1 LTRSPRFAIRHAVLG
16 LGRPG
21 NQTRVVLLSVGLGCF
36 FIVGVRAMQASLL
49 HELSTQVG
57 EQSPDLV
64 LIDIQADQVDSLKA
78 LVAPFLRG
86 TARITPLMR
95 GRVAAVEGPEL
106 ELPTVEAVRSRR
118 GLGREFGLTFRNSLE
133 SNERLLDG
141 RTWDG
146 PLSAGDDSGG
156 ADTEVTVEE
165 DLFDDAG
172 LSIGDVIRFD
182 IAGTLLR
189 ARITGVRSVDWEDSQ
204 NGGFV
209 FVLRPASAV
218 QRAAHSYVG
227 FLQVVDDPLQRGALQ
242 RDLVRSHPNV
252 SVIDVR
258 DVIASIREI
267 VDNVTLGV
275 TIVGAVT
282 LAGGVLIL
290 VGAVAMTKFQR
301 LYETAIYR
309 TLGASTR
316 VIAAMMATEYGVLGT
331 LAGLLG
337 TAGGFGLSWML
348 SEYLF
353 DIDWQPSGALF
364 AAGVLGTSAA
374 VVTVGVTASLDVLR
388 RKPLA
393 TLRSE

>member
-1 LTRSPRFAIRHAVLG
+1 
-16 LGRPG
+16 
-21 NQTRVVLLSVGLGCF
+21 
-36 FIVGVRAMQASLL
+36 
-49 HELSTQVG
+49 
-57 EQSPDLV
+57 
-64 LIDIQADQVDSLKA
+64 
-78 LVAPFLRG
+78 
-86 TARITPLMR
+86 MR
-95 GRVAAVEGPEL
+95 GRVAAVEGPDL

-118 GLGREFGLTFRNSLE
+118 GLGREFGLTFRSSLE

-146 PLSAGDDSGG
+146 PLSAGDDSDG

-182 IAGTLLR
+182 IAGMLLR

-209 FVLRPASAV
+209 FVLRPAPAV

-267 VDNVTLGV
+267 VDNVTLGI

-337 TAGGFGLSWML
+337 TAGGFGLSWIL

-353 DIDWQPSGALF
+353 DIDWQPSAALF
-364 AAGVLGTSAA
+364 AAGVVGTSAA

>member
-1 LTRSPRFAIRHAVLG
+1 
-16 LGRPG
+16 
-21 NQTRVVLLSVGLGCF
+21 
-36 FIVGVRAMQASLL
+36 M
-49 HELSTQVG
+49 
-57 EQSPDLV
+57 
-64 LIDIQADQVDSLKA
+64 
-78 LVAPFLRG
+78 
-86 TARITPLMR
+86 
-95 GRVAAVEGPEL
+95 
-106 ELPTVEAVRSRR
+106 
-118 GLGREFGLTFRNSLE
+118 
-133 SNERLLDG
+133 
-141 RTWDG
+141 
-146 PLSAGDDSGG
+146 
-156 ADTEVTVEE
+156 
-165 DLFDDAG
+165 
-172 LSIGDVIRFD
+172 
-182 IAGTLLR
+182 LLR

-209 FVLRPASAV
+209 FVLRPAPAV

-267 VDNVTLGV
+267 VDNVTLGI

-337 TAGGFGLSWML
+337 TAGGFGLSWIL

-353 DIDWQPSGALF
+353 DIDWQPSAALF
-364 AAGVLGTSAA
+364 AAGVVGTSAA